1 MSTQTTAAANKKE
14 PVHTTFQPHMT
25 DPALCAV
32 PRLVGEA
39 YRYPASMTSR
49 ERLYIYASVFA
60 KAPQRA
66 LEIGVWK
73 GHSSRII
80 DAALQDLGG
89 DRKLISIDP
98 VPNLEFDWDE
108 TFRGR
113 AVFLE
118 KGSPNALPEAMDI
131 AGGPFEFV
139 FLDACHWYDWV
150 RNDLRGIVGVTEPG
164 AMIILHDAYYE
175 PLQRAVRDALT
186 DEQLPFTDCGIVCTT
201 NNSGTED
208 GEEVS
213 YCGLHLL
220 IRR

>member
-1 MSTQTTAAANKKE
+1 MTPQTAAKKPE
-14 PVHTTFQPHMT
+14 PVHTTFQPYMT
-25 DPALCAV
+25 DPALCAA
-32 PRLVGEA
+32 PRLVSEA
-39 YRYPASMTSR
+39 WTYPASMPSR
-49 ERLYIYASVFA
+49 ERLYLYTSVFA
-60 KAPQRA
+60 KAPHRA

-80 DAALQDLGG
+80 DAALRDLGG
-89 DRKLISIDP
+89 ERTLISMDP
-98 VPNLEFDWDE
+98 VPNLDFDWEE
-108 TFRGR
+108 TFQGR
-113 AVFLE
+113 AHFLE
-118 KGSPNALPEAMDI
+118 KGSPHALPEAMKL

-164 AMIILHDAYYE
+164 AMIIMHDAYYE
-175 PLQRAVRDALT
+175 PLQRAVRDALD
-186 DEQLPFTDCGIVCTT
+186 DEKLPFTDCGIVCTSE
-201 NNSGTED
+201 NRGSED